1 MFGRESIS
9 FCPMAP
15 NRFTGTL
22 TTWHDDRGFGFL
34 QDNQGGEPVFVHI
47 KAFLPGSGRPQ
58 LNQAYTFEVKTGAK
72 GKRAKNVAP
81 VRVTQATSP
90 SRQRPSAAP
99 WGTATLLVIPL
110 FLVLYAAIA
119 VVWHPPLWV
128 AGAYL
133 GLSLLTF
140 IVYAMDKS
148 AAKAQGWRTAE
159 STLHLLALAG
169 GWPGA
174 LLAQQWLRHKSSKRE
189 FRAVFWAT
197 VWLNLLGLVLLS
209 SPWARRF
216 LNL

>member
-1 MFGRESIS
+1 MTLT
-9 FCPMAP
+9 
-15 NRFTGTL
+15 RFTGTL

-34 QDNQGGEPVFVHI
+34 QADQGGEPVFVHI

-58 LNQAYTFEVKTGAK
+58 LNQAYTFEVETGAK

-81 VRVTQATSP
+81 VRAARVTQATSP

-99 WGTATLLVIPL
+99 WGTATLFVIPL
-110 FLVLYAAIA
+110 FLVLYAAVA
-119 VVWHPPLWV
+119 VLWRPPLWV

-140 IVYAMDKS
+140 VVYAVDKP
-148 AAKAQGWRTAE
+148 AAQAQGWRTAE
-159 STLHLLALAG
+159 STLHLLALVG

-197 VWLNLLGLVLLS
+197 VWLNVLGFLLLS
-209 SPWARRF
+209 SPWAWSY
-216 LNL
+216 LSL

>member
-1 MFGRESIS
+1 
-9 FCPMAP
+9 MAP
-15 NRFTGTL
+15 KRFTGTL

-34 QDNQGGEPVFVHI
+34 QADQGGEPVFVHI

-58 LNQAYTFEVKTGAK
+58 LNQAYTFEVETGAK

-81 VRVTQATSP
+81 VRAARVKQATGS

-110 FLVLYAAIA
+110 FLVLYAAVA
-119 VVWHPPLWV
+119 VVWRPPLWV
-128 AGAYL
+128 AGVYL

-140 IVYAMDKS
+140 VVYAMDKS
-148 AAKAQGWRTAE
+148 AAQAQSWRTAE

-197 VWLNLLGLVLLS
+197 VWLNVLGFLLLS
-209 SPWARRF
+209 SPWAWRF
-216 LNL
+216 LSL

>member
-1 MFGRESIS
+1 
-9 FCPMAP
+9 MAS
-15 NRFTGTL
+15 NHFTGTL

-47 KAFLPGSGRPQ
+47 NAFLPGSGRPQ
-58 LNQAYTFEVKTGAK
+58 LNLAYAFEVESGTK

-81 VRVTQATSP
+81 VRAARVTQATGP

-99 WGTATLLVIPL
+99 WGTASLLAIPL
-110 FLVLYAAIA
+110 FLVLYAAFA
-119 VVWHPPLWV
+119 VVWRPPLWV

-140 IVYAMDKS
+140 VVYAVDKS
-148 AAKAQGWRTAE
+148 AAQAQGWRTAE

-174 LLAQQWLRHKSSKRE
+174 LLAQQWLRHKSRKRE

-197 VWLNLLGLVLLS
+197 VWLNVLGFLLLC

-216 LNL
+216 LSL

>member
-1 MFGRESIS
+1 MT
-9 FCPMAP
+9 PT
-15 NRFTGTL
+15 RFTGTL

-34 QDNQGGEPVFVHI
+34 QADQGGNPVFVHI

-58 LNQAYTFEVKTGAK
+58 LNLAYTFEVETGAK
-72 GKRAKNVAP
+72 GKRAINVAP
-81 VRVTQATSP
+81 VRAARVAQATGP

-99 WGTATLLVIPL
+99 WGTATLLVIPV
-110 FLVLYAAIA
+110 FLVLYAVVA
-119 VVWHPPLWV
+119 VLWRPPLWV

-148 AAKAQGWRTAE
+148 AARAQGWRTAE
-159 STLHLLALAG
+159 STLHLLALVG

-174 LLAQQWLRHKSSKRE
+174 LLAQQWLRHKSRKQE

-197 VWLNLLGLVLLS
+197 VLLNVAGLVLLC

-216 LNL
+216 LSL